1 MLPHVH
7 HFAISNLSKCQI
19 WLAFP
24 FVSKIASSS
33 GSVKKVG
40 VEELKQL
47 AGDSWY
53 LWLNVKP
60 SSDLMRKT
68 CTDIGFDSGI
78 QICLQFCFCFLRIV
92 MKIAAASGIL
102 LRSQQW
108 IFFQFILQ
116 GSNLSFIMSSHVIGV
131 LKLLRLGF
139 GYYFLKG
146 FSFVWLSL
154 LLLLTFARLLLWL
167 VLWCCTVT
175 CLFRFMTTVYIDK
188 TSGCTYNSIYH
199 TKKKFKRKLF
209 FSQKY
214 FLRKLFCFLY
224 LVEYC
229 RLWKPQFISFSH
241 ALWCK

>member
-1 MLPHVH
+1 MKILSVNIVLPHVQ

-78 QICLQFCFCFLRIV
+78 QICLQFCFYFLRIV
-92 MKIAAASGIL
+92 MKIAAASGVL

-116 GSNLSFIMSSHVIGV
+116 GSNLSFYHVFPCHWCTETSQAWLWILFPQRIFFCLTV
-131 LKLLRLGF
+131 F
-139 GYYFLKG
+139 APSAYFRSTAPLACPLMLH
-146 FSFVWLSL
+146 SDMFV
-154 LLLLTFARLLLWL
+154 
-167 VLWCCTVT
+167 
-175 CLFRFMTTVYIDK
+175 
-188 TSGCTYNSIYH
+188 
-199 TKKKFKRKLF
+199 
-209 FSQKY
+209 
-214 FLRKLFCFLY
+214 
-224 LVEYC
+224 
-229 RLWKPQFISFSH
+229 
-241 ALWCK
+241 